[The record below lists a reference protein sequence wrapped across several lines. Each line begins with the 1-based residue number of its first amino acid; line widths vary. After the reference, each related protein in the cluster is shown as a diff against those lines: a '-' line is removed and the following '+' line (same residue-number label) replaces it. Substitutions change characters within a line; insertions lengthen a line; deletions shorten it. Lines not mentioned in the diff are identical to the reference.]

1 MIDKYHTSAKTIER
15 DIAAIE
21 TLLGDYLNLEV
32 KRERFV
38 NDDGERDVRY
48 LVDASQG
55 PFLTQREVFI
65 IAKILLAS
73 RSFDKEVVE
82 HLINKLTRPLNQLQL
97 AEHGADE
104 LTPC

>member
-55 PFLTQREVFI
+55 PF
-65 IAKILLAS
+65 
-73 RSFDKEVVE
+73 
-82 HLINKLTRPLNQLQL
+82 
-97 AEHGADE
+97 
-104 LTPC
+104 